1 MKSVTL
7 YIRERKYLTALLR
20 NSKFIE
26 QGVDIDKLS
35 HEYIDEIL
43 LQNNIFTKN
52 GDYKQDNSDVI
63 ITDDIDIAK
72 LEKVKPIIFLHATDY
87 NSITGYINHLKN
99 SLPASLNDLEYIQK
113 YHSNLY
119 FIAPLIIDN
128 PHIIFDLSYTLNYN
142 LYDSKWG
149 NVHYSAREL
158 FSAIE
163 RKPYRIDYTVRE
175 VKKINRIKLFLDL
188 IKNGI
193 SSKLKISIH
202 GNFIKDKEL
211 NSHVKEFFER
221 NQLIEYFTQISS
233 LDEIYYSNDSINGEE
248 YSHQDWPVNK
258 LLNNTLKSDIALYFE
273 SGPELKE
280 WRPMDNLI
288 TEKTIDLLS
297 IGKPFIYINDI
308 VKTFNVKYKFI
319 DYNRTI
325 FDEISADKIELVRI
339 ITNMGDREYTELLNS
354 LKEISVK
361 NSVKLE
367 KYKTNNTLLEK
378 IIDNSLIIN

>member
-7 YIRERKYLTALLR
+7 YIRERKYLNALLR

-26 QGVDIDKLS
+26 SNVDVLTI
-35 HEYIDEIL
+35 EEIETIL
-43 LQNNIFTKN
+43 LKNNIIVKSGN
-52 GDYKQDNSDVI
+52 YILDNSDVI
-63 ITDDIDIAK
+63 ITDDIDVVK

-99 SLPASLNDLEYIQK
+99 TTPARLNDLEYIEK
-113 YHSNLY
+113 YHNNLY

-149 NVHYSAREL
+149 NIHYSAKDL
-158 FSAIE
+158 FFAIE
-163 RKPYRIDYTVRE
+163 RKPFRIDYTVRE

-188 IKNGI
+188 IESEVN
-193 SSKLKISIH
+193 SKLKISIH
-202 GNFIKDKEL
+202 GNFITDENL
-211 NSHVKEFFER
+211 NTQVKEFFER
-221 NQLIEYFTQISS
+221 SELNEYFDKIIS
-233 LDEIYYSNDSINGEE
+233 LDSVYYNNDSINGEE
-248 YSHQDWPVNK
+248 YLHQDWPVNK
-258 LLNNTLKSDIALYFE
+258 LLSNTLKSDIALYFE
-273 SGPELKE
+273 SGPELEE

-297 IGKPFIYINDI
+297 IGKPFIYINNI

-325 FDEISADKIELVRI
+325 FDEISTDKIELVKI
-339 ITNMGDREYTELLNS
+339 ITDMGDREYTELLNS
-354 LKEISVK
+354 LKEIVVK
-361 NSVKLE
+361 NSIKLE
-367 KYKTNNTLLEK
+367 KYKENNTLLEK

>member
-1 MKSVTL
+1 MNSVTL
-7 YIRERKYLTALLR
+7 YIRERKYLNALLR

-26 QGVDIDKLS
+26 SNVDVLTI
-35 HEYIDEIL
+35 EEIETIL
-43 LQNNIFTKN
+43 LKNNILLKN
-52 GDYKQDNSDVI
+52 GLYSIDSSDII

-72 LEKVKPIIFLHATDY
+72 LENVKPIIFLHATDY

-99 SLPASLNDLEYIQK
+99 TTPAALNDLEYIEK
-113 YHSNLY
+113 YHNNLY

-149 NVHYSAREL
+149 NIHYSAKDL

-163 RKPYRIDYTVRE
+163 RKPFRIDYTVRE

-188 IKNGI
+188 IESEVN
-193 SSKLKISIH
+193 SKLKISIH
-202 GNFIKDKEL
+202 GNFITDENL
-211 NSHVKEFFER
+211 NTQVKEFFER
-221 NQLIEYFTQISS
+221 SELNEYFDKIIS
-233 LDEIYYSNDSINGEE
+233 LDSVYYNNDSINGEE
-248 YSHQDWPVNK
+248 YLHQDWPVNK
-258 LLNNTLKSDIALYFE
+258 LLSNTLKSDIALYFE
-273 SGPELKE
+273 SGPELEE

-325 FDEISADKIELVRI
+325 FDEISTDKIELVKI
-339 ITNMGDREYTELLNS
+339 ITDMGDREYTELLNS
-354 LKEISVK
+354 LKEIVVK
-361 NSVKLE
+361 NSIKLE
-367 KYKTNNTLLEK
+367 KYKENNTLLEK

>member
-7 YIRERKYLTALLR
+7 YIRERKYLDALLR

-26 QGVDIDKLS
+26 SNVDVLTI
-35 HEYIDEIL
+35 EEIQTIL
-43 LQNNIFTKN
+43 LKNNIIVKSGN
-52 GDYKQDNSDVI
+52 YNLDNSDVI
-63 ITDDIDIAK
+63 ITDDIDVVK

-99 SLPASLNDLEYIQK
+99 TTPAALNDLEYIEK
-113 YHSNLY
+113 YHNNLY

-149 NVHYSAREL
+149 NIHYSAKDL
-158 FSAIE
+158 FFAIE
-163 RKPYRIDYTVRE
+163 RKPFRIDYTVRE

-188 IKNGI
+188 IESGVN
-193 SSKLKISIH
+193 SKLKISIH
-202 GNFIKDKEL
+202 GNFITDENL
-211 NSHVKEFFER
+211 NAQVKEFFKR
-221 NQLIEYFTQISS
+221 NELNEYFDKIIS
-233 LDEIYYSNDSINGEE
+233 LDSVYYSNDSINGEE
-248 YSHQDWPVNK
+248 YLHQDWPVNK
-258 LLNNTLKSDIALYFE
+258 LLSNTLKSDIALYFE
-273 SGPELKE
+273 SGPELEE

-325 FDEISADKIELVRI
+325 FDEISTDKIELVKI
-339 ITNMGDREYTELLNS
+339 ITDMGDREYTGLLNS
-354 LKEISVK
+354 LREIVVK
-361 NSVKLE
+361 NSIKLE
-367 KYKTNNTLLEK
+367 KYKENNTLLEK

>member
-7 YIRERKYLTALLR
+7 YIRERKYLDALLR

-26 QGVDIDKLS
+26 TNVDVLTI
-35 HEYIDEIL
+35 EEIETIL
-43 LQNNIFTKN
+43 LKNNIILKSGN
-52 GDYKQDNSDVI
+52 YNVDNSDVI
-63 ITDDIDIAK
+63 ITDDIDVVK

-99 SLPASLNDLEYIQK
+99 TTPAALNDLEYIEK
-113 YHSNLY
+113 YHNNLY

-149 NVHYSAREL
+149 NIHYSAKDL
-158 FSAIE
+158 FFAIE
-163 RKPYRIDYTVRE
+163 RKPFRIDYTVRE

-188 IKNGI
+188 IESGVN
-193 SSKLKISIH
+193 SKLKISIH
-202 GNFIKDKEL
+202 GNFITEENL
-211 NSHVKEFFER
+211 NAQVKEFFKR
-221 NQLIEYFTQISS
+221 NELNEYFDKIIS
-233 LDEIYYSNDSINGEE
+233 LDSVYYSNDSINGEE
-248 YSHQDWPVNK
+248 YLHQDWPVNK
-258 LLNNTLKSDIALYFE
+258 LLSNTLKSDIALYFE
-273 SGPELKE
+273 SGPELEE

-325 FDEISADKIELVRI
+325 FDEISTDKIELVKI
-339 ITNMGDREYTELLNS
+339 ITDMGDREYTGLLNS
-354 LKEISVK
+354 LREIVVK
-361 NSVKLE
+361 NSIKLE
-367 KYKTNNTLLEK
+367 KYKKNNTLLEK

>member
-7 YIRERKYLTALLR
+7 YIRERKYLDALLR

-26 QGVDIDKLS
+26 SNVDVLTI
-35 HEYIDEIL
+35 EEIETIL
-43 LQNNIFTKN
+43 LTNNIIVKSGN
-52 GDYKQDNSDVI
+52 YNLDNSDVI
-63 ITDDIDIAK
+63 ITDDIDVVK

-99 SLPASLNDLEYIQK
+99 TTPAALNDLEYIEK
-113 YHSNLY
+113 YHNNLY

-149 NVHYSAREL
+149 NIHYSAKDL
-158 FSAIE
+158 FFAIE
-163 RKPYRIDYTVRE
+163 RKPFRIDYTVRE

-188 IKNGI
+188 IESGVN
-193 SSKLKISIH
+193 SKLKISIH
-202 GNFIKDKEL
+202 GNFITEENL
-211 NSHVKEFFER
+211 NAQVKEFFKR
-221 NQLIEYFTQISS
+221 NELNEYFDKIIS
-233 LDEIYYSNDSINGEE
+233 LDSVYYSNDSINGEE
-248 YSHQDWPVNK
+248 YLHQDWPVNK
-258 LLNNTLKSDIALYFE
+258 LLSNTLKSDIALYFE
-273 SGPELKE
+273 SGPELEE

-325 FDEISADKIELVRI
+325 FDEISTDKIELVKI
-339 ITNMGDREYTELLNS
+339 ITDMGDREYTGLLNS
-354 LKEISVK
+354 LREIVVK
-361 NSVKLE
+361 NSIKLE
-367 KYKTNNTLLEK
+367 KYKKNNTLLEK

>member
-7 YIRERKYLTALLR
+7 YIRERKYLNALLR

-26 QGVDIDKLS
+26 SNVDVLTI
-35 HEYIDEIL
+35 EEIETIL
-43 LQNNIFTKN
+43 LKNNIILKSGN
-52 GDYKQDNSDVI
+52 YNLDNSDVI
-63 ITDDIDIAK
+63 ITDDIDVVK

-99 SLPASLNDLEYIQK
+99 TTPAALNDLEYIEK
-113 YHSNLY
+113 YHNNLY

-149 NVHYSAREL
+149 NIHYSAKDL
-158 FSAIE
+158 FFAIE
-163 RKPYRIDYTVRE
+163 RKPFRIDYTVRE

-188 IKNGI
+188 IESGFN
-193 SSKLKISIH
+193 SKLKISIH
-202 GNFIKDKEL
+202 GNFITDENL
-211 NSHVKEFFER
+211 NAQVKEFFKR
-221 NQLIEYFTQISS
+221 NELSEYFDKIVS
-233 LDEIYYSNDSINGEE
+233 LNSVYYNNDSINGEE
-248 YSHQDWPVNK
+248 YLHQDWPVNK
-258 LLNNTLKSDIALYFE
+258 LFSNTLKSDIALYFE
-273 SGPELKE
+273 SGPELEE

-325 FDEISADKIELVRI
+325 FDEISTDKIELVKI
-339 ITNMGDREYTELLNS
+339 ITDMGDREYTELLNS
-354 LKEISVK
+354 LREIVVK
-361 NSVKLE
+361 NSIKLE
-367 KYKTNNTLLEK
+367 KYKKNNTLLEK

>member
-7 YIRERKYLTALLR
+7 YIRERKYLNALLR

-26 QGVDIDKLS
+26 SNVDVLTI
-35 HEYIDEIL
+35 EEIETIL
-43 LQNNIFTKN
+43 LKNNIILKSGN
-52 GDYKQDNSDVI
+52 YNLDNSDVI
-63 ITDDIDIAK
+63 ITDDIDVVK

-99 SLPASLNDLEYIQK
+99 TTPAALNDLEYIEK
-113 YHSNLY
+113 YHNNLY

-149 NVHYSAREL
+149 NIHYSAKDL
-158 FSAIE
+158 FFAIE
-163 RKPYRIDYTVRE
+163 RKPFRIDYTVRE

-188 IKNGI
+188 IESGFN
-193 SSKLKISIH
+193 SKLKISIH
-202 GNFIKDKEL
+202 GNFITDENL
-211 NSHVKEFFER
+211 NTQVKEFFER
-221 NQLIEYFTQISS
+221 SELNEYFDKIIS
-233 LDEIYYSNDSINGEE
+233 LDSVYYNNDSINGEE
-248 YSHQDWPVNK
+248 YLHQDWPVNK
-258 LLNNTLKSDIALYFE
+258 LLSNTLKSDIALYFE
-273 SGPELKE
+273 SGPELEE

-297 IGKPFIYINDI
+297 IGKPFIYINNI

-325 FDEISADKIELVRI
+325 FDEISTDKTELVKI
-339 ITNMGDREYTELLNS
+339 ITDMGDREYTGLLNS
-354 LKEISVK
+354 LKEIVVK
-361 NSVKLE
+361 NSIKLE
-367 KYKTNNTLLEK
+367 KYKENNTLLEK

>member
-7 YIRERKYLTALLR
+7 YIRERKYLDALLR

-26 QGVDIDKLS
+26 SNVDVLTI
-35 HEYIDEIL
+35 EEIQTIL
-43 LQNNIFTKN
+43 LKNNIIVKSGN
-52 GDYKQDNSDVI
+52 YNLDNSDVI
-63 ITDDIDIAK
+63 ITDDIDVVK

-99 SLPASLNDLEYIQK
+99 TTPARLNDLEYIEK
-113 YHSNLY
+113 YHNNLY

-149 NVHYSAREL
+149 NIHYSAKDL

-163 RKPYRIDYTVRE
+163 RKPFRIDYTVRE

-188 IKNGI
+188 IESEVN
-193 SSKLKISIH
+193 SKLKISIH
-202 GNFIKDKEL
+202 GNFITDENL
-211 NSHVKEFFER
+211 NTQVKEFFER
-221 NQLIEYFTQISS
+221 SELNEYFDKIIS
-233 LDEIYYSNDSINGEE
+233 LDSVYYNNDSINGEE
-248 YSHQDWPVNK
+248 YLHQDWPVNK
-258 LLNNTLKSDIALYFE
+258 LLSNTLKSDIALYFE
-273 SGPELKE
+273 SGPELEE

-297 IGKPFIYINDI
+297 IGKPFIYINNI

-325 FDEISADKIELVRI
+325 FDEISTDKTELVKI
-339 ITNMGDREYTELLNS
+339 ITDMGDREYTELLNS
-354 LKEISVK
+354 LKEIVVK
-361 NSVKLE
+361 NSIKLE
-367 KYKTNNTLLEK
+367 KYKENNTLLEK

>member
-1 MKSVTL
+1 MNSVTL
-7 YIRERKYLTALLR
+7 YIRERKYLNALLR

-26 QGVDIDKLS
+26 SNVDVLTI
-35 HEYIDEIL
+35 EEIETIL
-43 LQNNIFTKN
+43 LKNNILLKN
-52 GDYKQDNSDVI
+52 GLYSIDSSDII

-72 LEKVKPIIFLHATDY
+72 LENVKPIIFLHATDY

-99 SLPASLNDLEYIQK
+99 TTPAALNDLEYIEK
-113 YHSNLY
+113 YHNNLY

-149 NVHYSAREL
+149 NIHYSAKDL

-163 RKPYRIDYTVRE
+163 RKPFRIDYTVRE

-188 IKNGI
+188 IESEVN
-193 SSKLKISIH
+193 SKLKISIH
-202 GNFIKDKEL
+202 GNFITDENL
-211 NSHVKEFFER
+211 NTQVKEFFER
-221 NQLIEYFTQISS
+221 SELNEYFDKIIS
-233 LDEIYYSNDSINGEE
+233 LDSVYYNNDSINGEE
-248 YSHQDWPVNK
+248 YLHQDWPVNK
-258 LLNNTLKSDIALYFE
+258 LLSNTLKSDIALYFE
-273 SGPELKE
+273 SGPELEE

-325 FDEISADKIELVRI
+325 FDEISTDKIELVKI
-339 ITNMGDREYTELLNS
+339 ITDMGDREYTELLNS
-354 LKEISVK
+354 LKEIVVK
-361 NSVKLE
+361 NSIKLE
-367 KYKTNNTLLEK
+367 KYKKNNTLLEK
-378 IIDNSLIIN
+378 IIDNSLIIR

>member
-7 YIRERKYLTALLR
+7 YIRERKYLDALLR

-26 QGVDIDKLS
+26 SNVDVLTI
-35 HEYIDEIL
+35 EEIQTIL
-43 LQNNIFTKN
+43 LKNNIIVKSGN
-52 GDYKQDNSDVI
+52 YNLDNSDVI
-63 ITDDIDIAK
+63 ITDDIDVVK

-99 SLPASLNDLEYIQK
+99 TTPAALNDLEYIEK
-113 YHSNLY
+113 YHNNLY

-149 NVHYSAREL
+149 NIHYSAKDL
-158 FSAIE
+158 FFAIE
-163 RKPYRIDYTVRE
+163 RKPFRIDYTVRE

-188 IKNGI
+188 IESGVN
-193 SSKLKISIH
+193 SKLKISIH
-202 GNFIKDKEL
+202 GNFITEENL
-211 NSHVKEFFER
+211 NAQVKEFFKR
-221 NQLIEYFTQISS
+221 NELNEYFDKIIS
-233 LDEIYYSNDSINGEE
+233 LDSVYYSNDSINGEE
-248 YSHQDWPVNK
+248 YLHQDWPVNK
-258 LLNNTLKSDIALYFE
+258 LLSNTLKSDIALYFE
-273 SGPELKE
+273 SGPELEE

-325 FDEISADKIELVRI
+325 FDEISTDKIELVKI
-339 ITNMGDREYTELLNS
+339 ITDMGDREYTGLLNS
-354 LKEISVK
+354 LREIVVK
-361 NSVKLE
+361 NSIKLE
-367 KYKTNNTLLEK
+367 KYKENNTLLEK

>member
-7 YIRERKYLTALLR
+7 YIRERKYLNALLR

-26 QGVDIDKLS
+26 SNVDVLTI
-35 HEYIDEIL
+35 EEIETIL
-43 LQNNIFTKN
+43 LKNNIIVKSGN
-52 GDYKQDNSDVI
+52 YILDNSDVI
-63 ITDDIDIAK
+63 ITDDIDVVK

-99 SLPASLNDLEYIQK
+99 TTPARLNDLEYIEK
-113 YHSNLY
+113 YHNNLY

-149 NVHYSAREL
+149 NIHYSAKDL
-158 FSAIE
+158 FFAIE
-163 RKPYRIDYTVRE
+163 RKPFRIDYTVRE

-188 IKNGI
+188 IESEVN
-193 SSKLKISIH
+193 SKLKISIH
-202 GNFIKDKEL
+202 GNFITDENL
-211 NSHVKEFFER
+211 NTQVKEFFER
-221 NQLIEYFTQISS
+221 SELNEYFDKIIS
-233 LDEIYYSNDSINGEE
+233 LDSVYYNNDSINGEE
-248 YSHQDWPVNK
+248 YLHQDWPVNK
-258 LLNNTLKSDIALYFE
+258 LLSNTLKSDIALYFE
-273 SGPELKE
+273 SGPELEE

-325 FDEISADKIELVRI
+325 FDEISTDKIELVKI
-339 ITNMGDREYTELLNS
+339 ITDMGDREYTELLNS
-354 LKEISVK
+354 LKEIVVK
-361 NSVKLE
+361 NSIKLE
-367 KYKTNNTLLEK
+367 KYKENNTLLEK

>member
-1 MKSVTL
+1 MKSATL
-7 YIRERKYLTALLR
+7 YIRERKYLNALLR

-26 QGVDIDKLS
+26 SNVDVLTI
-35 HEYIDEIL
+35 EEIETIL
-43 LQNNIFTKN
+43 LKNNIILKSGN
-52 GDYKQDNSDVI
+52 YNLDNSDVI
-63 ITDDIDIAK
+63 ITDDIDVVK

-99 SLPASLNDLEYIQK
+99 TTPAALNDLEYIEK
-113 YHSNLY
+113 YHNNLY

-149 NVHYSAREL
+149 NIHYSAKDL

-163 RKPYRIDYTVRE
+163 RKPFRIDYTVRE

-188 IKNGI
+188 IESEVN
-193 SSKLKISIH
+193 SKLKISIH
-202 GNFIKDKEL
+202 GNFITDENL
-211 NSHVKEFFER
+211 NTQVKEFFER
-221 NQLIEYFTQISS
+221 SELNEYFDKIIS
-233 LDEIYYSNDSINGEE
+233 LDSVYYNNDSINGEE
-248 YSHQDWPVNK
+248 YLHQDWPVNK
-258 LLNNTLKSDIALYFE
+258 LLSNTLKSDIALYFE
-273 SGPELKE
+273 SGPELEE

-297 IGKPFIYINDI
+297 IGKPFIYINNI

-325 FDEISADKIELVRI
+325 FDEISTDKTELVKI
-339 ITNMGDREYTELLNS
+339 ITDMGDREYTGLLNS
-354 LKEISVK
+354 LKEIVVK
-361 NSVKLE
+361 NSIKLE
-367 KYKTNNTLLEK
+367 KYKENNTLLEK

>member
-7 YIRERKYLTALLR
+7 YIRERKYLNALLR

-26 QGVDIDKLS
+26 SNVDVLTI
-35 HEYIDEIL
+35 EEIETIL
-43 LQNNIFTKN
+43 LKNNIIVKSGN
-52 GDYKQDNSDVI
+52 YILDNSDVI
-63 ITDDIDIAK
+63 ITDDIDVVK

-99 SLPASLNDLEYIQK
+99 TTPAALNDLEYIEK
-113 YHSNLY
+113 YHNNLY

-149 NVHYSAREL
+149 NIHYSAKDL
-158 FSAIE
+158 FFAIE
-163 RKPYRIDYTVRE
+163 RKPFRIDYTVRE

-188 IKNGI
+188 IESGVN
-193 SSKLKISIH
+193 SKLKISIH
-202 GNFIKDKEL
+202 GNFITDENL
-211 NSHVKEFFER
+211 NAQVKEFFKR
-221 NQLIEYFTQISS
+221 NELNEYFDKIIS
-233 LDEIYYSNDSINGEE
+233 LDSVYYSNDSINGEE
-248 YSHQDWPVNK
+248 YLHQDWPVNK
-258 LLNNTLKSDIALYFE
+258 LLSNTLKSDIALYFE
-273 SGPELKE
+273 SGPELEE

-325 FDEISADKIELVRI
+325 FDEISTDKIELVKI
-339 ITNMGDREYTELLNS
+339 ITDMGDREYTGLLNS
-354 LKEISVK
+354 LREIVVK
-361 NSVKLE
+361 NSIKLE
-367 KYKTNNTLLEK
+367 KYKENNTLLEK

>member
-7 YIRERKYLTALLR
+7 YIRERKYLNALLR

-26 QGVDIDKLS
+26 SNVDVLTI
-35 HEYIDEIL
+35 EEIETIL
-43 LQNNIFTKN
+43 LKNNIILKSGN
-52 GDYKQDNSDVI
+52 YNLDNSDVI
-63 ITDDIDIAK
+63 ITDDIDVVK

-99 SLPASLNDLEYIQK
+99 TTPAALNDLEYIEK
-113 YHSNLY
+113 YHNNLY

-149 NVHYSAREL
+149 NIHYSAKDL
-158 FSAIE
+158 FFAIE
-163 RKPYRIDYTVRE
+163 RKPFRIDYTVRE

-188 IKNGI
+188 IESGF

-202 GNFIKDKEL
+202 GNFITDENL
-211 NSHVKEFFER
+211 NAQVKEFFKR
-221 NQLIEYFTQISS
+221 NELSEYFDKIVS
-233 LDEIYYSNDSINGEE
+233 LNSVYYNNDSINGEE
-248 YSHQDWPVNK
+248 YLHQDWPVNK
-258 LLNNTLKSDIALYFE
+258 LLSNTLKSDIALYFE
-273 SGPELKE
+273 SGPELEE

-325 FDEISADKIELVRI
+325 FDEISTDKIELVKI
-339 ITNMGDREYTELLNS
+339 ITDMGDREYTGLLNS
-354 LKEISVK
+354 LREIVVK
-361 NSVKLE
+361 NSIKLE
-367 KYKTNNTLLEK
+367 KYKKNNTLLEK

>member
-7 YIRERKYLTALLR
+7 YIRERKYLNALLR

-26 QGVDIDKLS
+26 SNVDVLTI
-35 HEYIDEIL
+35 EEIETIL
-43 LQNNIFTKN
+43 LKNNIIVKSGN
-52 GDYKQDNSDVI
+52 YILDNSDVI
-63 ITDDIDIAK
+63 ITDDIDVVK

-99 SLPASLNDLEYIQK
+99 TTPARLNDLEYIEK
-113 YHSNLY
+113 YHNNLY

-149 NVHYSAREL
+149 NIHYSAKDL
-158 FSAIE
+158 FFAIE
-163 RKPYRIDYTVRE
+163 RKPFRIDYTVRE

-188 IKNGI
+188 IESGFN
-193 SSKLKISIH
+193 SKLKISIH
-202 GNFIKDKEL
+202 GNFITDENL
-211 NSHVKEFFER
+211 NTQVKEFFER
-221 NQLIEYFTQISS
+221 SELNEYFDKIIS
-233 LDEIYYSNDSINGEE
+233 LDSVYYNNDSINGEE
-248 YSHQDWPVNK
+248 YLHQDWPVNK
-258 LLNNTLKSDIALYFE
+258 LLSNTLKSDIALYFE
-273 SGPELKE
+273 SGPELEE

-325 FDEISADKIELVRI
+325 FDEISTDKIELVKI
-339 ITNMGDREYTELLNS
+339 ITDMGDREYTELLNS
-354 LKEISVK
+354 LKEIVVK
-361 NSVKLE
+361 NSIKLE
-367 KYKTNNTLLEK
+367 KYKKNNTLLEK
-378 IIDNSLIIN
+378 IIDNSLIIK